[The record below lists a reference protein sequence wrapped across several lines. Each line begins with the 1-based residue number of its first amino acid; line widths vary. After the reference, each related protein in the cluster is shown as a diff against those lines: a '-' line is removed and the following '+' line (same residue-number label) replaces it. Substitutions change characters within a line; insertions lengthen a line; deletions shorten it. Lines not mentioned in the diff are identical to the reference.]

1 MANELQG
8 PEPTMDPTNLY
19 REEIITDRRGGTI
32 RLLTPITTSGAT
44 DPKRKVLYVGETQV
58 LTAGGMLPIAFELD
72 ATSLNEAIEKFAD
85 GVKRAVEETI
95 QEIQQLRREA
105 ASSIVIPDVTSASGL
120 PGADRAADQTA
131 PLRPCRAAGQ
141 RCRDGAHRQQP
152 DPG

>member
-19 REEIITDRRGGTI
+19 REEIITDRRVGTI

-58 LTAGGMLPIAFELD
+58 LTAGGMLPIEYELD
-72 ATSLNEAIEKFAD
+72 PASLTEGIEKFAD
-85 GVKRAVEETI
+85 GVKREIEEKT

-105 ASSIVIPDVTSASGL
+105 ASSIVIPDVKSASGL
-120 PGADRAADQTA
+120 LGGPGA
-131 PLRPCRAAGQ
+131 LG
-141 RCRDGAHRQQP
+141 G
-152 DPG
+152 PGGPPRGGRIQLP

>member
-8 PEPTMDPTNLY
+8 PEPKMDPTNLY
-19 REEIITDRRGGTI
+19 REEIITDRRVGTI
-32 RLLTPITTSGAT
+32 RLLTPITMSGAT

-72 ATSLNEAIEKFAD
+72 ASSLSEAIEKFPD

-105 ASSIVIPDVTSASGL
+105 ASSIVIPDVKSASGL
-120 PGADRAADQTA
+120 LGGPGA
-131 PLRPCRAAGQ
+131 LG
-141 RCRDGAHRQQP
+141 G
-152 DPG
+152 PGGPGGPPRGGRIQLP

>member
-8 PEPTMDPTNLY
+8 PEPKMDTTNLY
-19 REEIITDRRGGTI
+19 REEIITDRRVGTI
-32 RLLTPITTSGAT
+32 RVLTPITASGAA

-72 ATSLNEAIEKFAD
+72 AASLGEAIEKFAE

-105 ASSIVIPDVTSASGL
+105 ASSIVIPDVKSASGL
-120 PGADRAADQTA
+120 LGGPGA
-131 PLRPCRAAGQ
+131 LG
-141 RCRDGAHRQQP
+141 G
-152 DPG
+152 PGGPGGPPRGGRIQLP